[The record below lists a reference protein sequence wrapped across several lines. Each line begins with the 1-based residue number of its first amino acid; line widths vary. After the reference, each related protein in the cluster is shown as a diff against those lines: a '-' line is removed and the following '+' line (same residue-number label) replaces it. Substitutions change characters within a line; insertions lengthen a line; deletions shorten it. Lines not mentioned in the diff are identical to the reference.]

1 MGRSYDRGRE
11 TCGPERRKPS
21 NKAMARVRV
30 SFPKSDEMRIGK
42 AFELSAPG
50 GVSLVLSLPFPITRE
65 GLAKIAEKIEA
76 AGGRLEV
83 LND

>member
-1 MGRSYDRGRE
+1 MGKSYDRGRE
-11 TCGPERRKPS
+11 TCRPRKPS
-21 NKAMARVRV
+21 GRGMARVRV
-30 SFPKSDEMRIGK
+30 SFPESDEMRISR

-76 AGGRLEV
+76 AGGTLEV

>member
-1 MGRSYDRGRE
+1 MGKSYGRGRE

-21 NKAMARVRV
+21 GRAMTMVRV
-30 SFPKSDEMRIGK
+30 SFPESDEMRIGK

-50 GVSLVLSLPFPITRE
+50 GVSLVLGLPFPISRE

-76 AGGRLEV
+76 AGGTLEV
-83 LND
+83 IDN